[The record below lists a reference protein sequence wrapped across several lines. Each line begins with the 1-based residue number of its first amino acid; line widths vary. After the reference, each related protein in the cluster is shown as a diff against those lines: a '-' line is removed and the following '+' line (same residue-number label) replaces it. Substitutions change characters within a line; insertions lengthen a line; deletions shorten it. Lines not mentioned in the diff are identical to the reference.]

1 MSSQNDY
8 PEYFARFYDV
18 IYNSIRQKA
27 DHDFFMKKILAAKG
41 PVLDVGCGTGRFFV
55 EALKKGADIYGID
68 SSSHMIDVLK
78 SKIKESDHHRV
89 SVQNFTEL
97 YHDLKFDLIIAPF
110 RVMSHLLTVEDQQA
124 AINKIYAHLN
134 PWGTF
139 IFDLYVPDPNLL
151 ANGMNNVTDFEG
163 EYAPGKKLK
172 RITSSSSD
180 IVNQLNDVTMQF
192 IWDENGKEKNE
203 TWNMQL
209 RFYFRYEIEHLIARS
224 KLKMVGTYGGYDESP
239 LDKNSKDFVVICQK
253 LGMLPR

>member
-1 MSSQNDY
+1 MNTKHDY

-18 IYNSIRQKA
+18 IYNSIRQQS
-27 DHDFFMKKILAAKG
+27 DHDFFMKKILSANG

-78 SKIKESDHHRV
+78 SKVKTSDHHRV
-89 SVQNFTEL
+89 SVQNITEF

-110 RVMSHLLTVEDQQA
+110 RVMSHLLTIEDQQA

-139 IFDLYVPDPNLL
+139 IFDLYVPDPKLL
-151 ANGMNNVTDFEG
+151 FNGMENVTDFDG
-163 EYAPGKKLK
+163 EYAAGKKLK
-172 RITSSSSD
+172 RVTSSKSD
-180 IVNQLNDVTMQF
+180 IVNQYNDVSMKF
-192 IWDENGKEKNE
+192 SWDEDGKKKEE
-203 TWNMQL
+203 TLNMQL
-209 RFYFRYEIEHLIARS
+209 RFYFKYEIEHLIARS
-224 KLKMVGTYGGYDESP
+224 KLKLVGIYGGYDERP
-239 LDKNSKDFVVICQK
+239 LDKTSKDFVVICQK